1 MSIVVLITVVPNF
14 CELRPPNSGFRSP
27 TKMPWD
33 TLADIDLQ
41 VAVGSAGDAT
51 IGWWHMSEDHV
62 TTAEPS
68 SWATD
73 LATPASFTTARA
85 GCSR

>member
-27 TKMPWD
+27 AKMPWD

-51 IGWWHMSEDHV
+51 MRMVAHV
-62 TTAEPS
+62 
-68 SWATD
+68 
-73 LATPASFTTARA
+73 R
-85 GCSR
+85 G